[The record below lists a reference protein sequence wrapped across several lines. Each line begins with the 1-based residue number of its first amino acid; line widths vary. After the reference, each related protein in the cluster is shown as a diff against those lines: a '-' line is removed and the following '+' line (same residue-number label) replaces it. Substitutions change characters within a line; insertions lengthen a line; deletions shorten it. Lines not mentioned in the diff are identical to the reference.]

1 MRRFL
6 PALVAA
12 LGLALGLAACSPSAG
27 TIEVTSDTV
36 LIDVR
41 TPAEFATGHLDGA
54 INIDVQSADF
64 DERIAQLDPA
74 ADYVVYC
81 RSGNR
86 SGQAITR
93 MESLGFSKLVN
104 GGSVASASAS
114 TGIAVVTP

>member
-1 MRRFL
+1 VRRIVTTLFATL
-6 PALVAA
+6 TLT
-12 LGLALGLAACSPSAG
+12 LALTACSPATTS
-27 TIEVTSDTV
+27 IDVTPETV

-54 INIDVQSADF
+54 VNIDVQSADF

-74 ADYVVYC
+74 GDYVVYC

-86 SGQAITR
+86 SAQAITR
-93 MESLGFSKLVN
+93 MEALGFSDLEN

>member
-1 MRRFL
+1 MRRSF
-6 PALVAA
+6 AFIAA
-12 LGLALGLAACSPSAG
+12 TLTLAVGLAACSPAADSIDVSS
-27 TIEVTSDTV
+27 TTV
-36 LIDVR
+36 VIDVR

-64 DERIAQLDPA
+64 EDRIAQLDPTG
-74 ADYVVYC
+74 DFVVYC

-93 MESLGFSKLVN
+93 MESLGFTNLVN

>member
-1 MRRFL
+1 MRHL
-6 PALVAA
+6 LAVLAA
-12 LGLALGLAACSPSAG
+12 TIGLALGLAACAPATG
-27 TIEVTSDTV
+27 TIEVTTDTV

-54 INIDVQSADF
+54 INIDVQAADF
-64 DERIAQLDPA
+64 EDRVAQLDPTG
-74 ADYVVYC
+74 DYVVYC

-86 SGQAITR
+86 SEQAITR
-93 MESLGFSKLVN
+93 MESLGFTELVN